1 VRHRRKPS
9 RLSSHEGSTKLIQ
22 RYFRGS
28 IRHGIKW
35 EEKIKKL
42 RGRSNGVI
50 GGYHKWL
57 KSRTQ
62 GITWLQKLKGM
73 NGKEAE
79 VPKESEEVQILKVEL
94 EKTKVTK
101 EKLKV
106 VVTRV
111 KKECNRLK
119 DVITAK

>member
-1 VRHRRKPS
+1 MMP
-9 RLSSHEGSTKLIQ
+9 
-22 RYFRGS
+22 
-28 IRHGIKW
+28 
-35 EEKIKKL
+35 
-42 RGRSNGVI
+42 VI
-50 GGYHKWL
+50 Y
-57 KSRTQ
+57 
-62 GITWLQKLKGM
+62 ILQSLHD
-73 NGKEAE
+73 
-79 VPKESEEVQILKVEL
+79 SCLKVEL